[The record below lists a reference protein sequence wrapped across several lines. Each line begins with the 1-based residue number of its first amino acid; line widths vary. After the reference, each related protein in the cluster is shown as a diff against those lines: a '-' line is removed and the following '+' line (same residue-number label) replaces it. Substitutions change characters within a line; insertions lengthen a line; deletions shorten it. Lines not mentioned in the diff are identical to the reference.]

1 MHSLFKR
8 KVKIVCTL
16 GPASTTLEQI
26 SGLVEAGMDIARLNF
41 SHGTHAQ
48 HLVVIQNIR
57 EASRLAG
64 RPITIMQD
72 LQGPKLRAGVL
83 PKGGI
88 DLKKGEICLL
98 FPEGS
103 TPKTPSE
110 GKTLIP
116 ISAEIAHSI
125 CADLQKG
132 SRILFD
138 DGKIETRC
146 IAVASPEM
154 VVEIENGGKLTS
166 NKGMN
171 LPGTPLSMSCL
182 TEKDLEDLKFGLDQ
196 GVDAVAL
203 SFVRTVQDIE
213 ELREKM
219 RKHVDSKT
227 GQKLTSFPLVVAKIE
242 REEAIEYMDAIVEA
256 TDVLMVA
263 RGDMAVEIG
272 AQKVPIVQKQ
282 LIQSCN
288 ELGVPVITA
297 TQMLESMISCP
308 SPTRAEASDVA
319 NAVFDGTDCVMLSAE
334 SASGQYPF
342 EAVSTMSR
350 IIVEAETGMASY
362 SRHHKIHPIPGS
374 IVDAIESSAAV
385 MAQQVGAVAIA
396 CLTHSGMAART
407 LAKYRPDAPIVAIM
421 DEESELRKLGFVW
434 GVRGAI
440 IPKIVGTDDIFSMVE
455 KVLQDNKWAS
465 MEDLIVLTAGV
476 PTLRRGTTNMVKIHR
491 VGVQSER
498 APRST

>member
-16 GPASTTLEQI
+16 GPASHSADQI
-26 SGLVEAGMDIARLNF
+26 YGLVQAGMDIARLNF
-41 SHGTHAQ
+41 SHGTHAF
-48 HLVVIQNIR
+48 HKETIDAIR
-57 EASRLAG
+57 AASKKAG
-64 RPITIMQD
+64 RPVTIMQD
-72 LQGPKLRAGVL
+72 LQGPKLRAGIL
-83 PKGGI
+83 PKPGI
-88 DLKKGEICLL
+88 DLKKGDVCLL

-103 TPKTPSE
+103 TPKTSSE
-110 GKTLIP
+110 GKVLIP

-125 CADLQKG
+125 SIDLQKG

-138 DGKIETRC
+138 DGKLSTT
-146 IAVASPEM
+146 VLSVTPPEI
-154 VVEIENGGKLTS
+154 VVEVTVGGMLSS

-182 TEKDLEDLKFGLDQ
+182 TEKDLEDLKFGIEQ

-213 ELREKM
+213 DLRTRM
-219 RKHVDSKT
+219 
-227 GQKLTSFPLVVAKIE
+227 QALTKKPPLIVAKIE
-242 REEAIEYMDAIVEA
+242 REEAIEFREAIVEA

-288 ELGVPVITA
+288 EVGVPVITA

-308 SPTRAEASDVA
+308 TPTRAEASDVA

-334 SASGQYPF
+334 SASGQYPV
-342 EAVSTMSR
+342 EAVSTMAR
-350 IIVEAETGMASY
+350 IIEEAETAMDSY
-362 SRHHKIHPIPGS
+362 SRHRNLLPIPGS
-374 IVDAIESSAAV
+374 VVDAIEHSAAK

-407 LAKYRPDAPIVAIM
+407 LAKYRPESPIVAIM
-421 DEESELRKLGFVW
+421 DDESELRRLGFVW
-434 GVRGAI
+434 GVRGDVI
-440 IPKIVGTDDIFSMVE
+440 SKIVGTDDIFSMVE

-465 MEDLIVLTAGV
+465 AEDLIVMTAGV

-491 VGVQSER
+491 IGVQSER
-498 APRST
+498 APRA